1 MKFSFYIAKRYL
13 FTVSKNNAINIITGI
28 SSLGIIA
35 GSMAMFVVLSVF
47 SGLKDFSL
55 SFTNDFDPQLKVES
69 SKGKTFFISESQ
81 EQQLKEIK
89 GIQFFSKTI
98 EEKALFTFNG
108 KDQLAF
114 IKGVDSNFINV
125 TSIEKTI
132 FQGEWLDHDSYQVV
146 IGSGIAQKLSVGLFD
161 FKNVF
166 EAFVVRPGKGAIE
179 NPETA
184 FNKIQLNPCGF
195 YFLNEELSQKYVF
208 CDIEIAQELLELKP
222 NQITSIEFKLSE
234 NHNEAEIRKN
244 LTAILGENSVI
255 KNRNQLNESLYRMLN
270 TENLI
275 LYLILTLVL
284 IVTLFTLIGALIMMI
299 IDKKLNL
306 KTLFNLG
313 SNLKELRL
321 IFLLQGFLIC
331 IVGGLIGISLGSI
344 LVFLQLKFE
353 LFMITPSLAYP
364 VVFSLHNIFIVIGT
378 IATLGFL
385 ASWVASSSVNKKLL
399 E

>member
-1 MKFSFYIAKRYL
+1 
-13 FTVSKNNAINIITGI
+13 
-28 SSLGIIA
+28 
-35 GSMAMFVVLSVF
+35 
-47 SGLKDFSL
+47 
-55 SFTNDFDPQLKVES
+55 
-69 SKGKTFFISESQ
+69 
-81 EQQLKEIK
+81 
-89 GIQFFSKTI
+89 
-98 EEKALFTFNG
+98 
-108 KDQLAF
+108 
-114 IKGVDSNFINV
+114 
-125 TSIEKTI
+125 
-132 FQGEWLDHDSYQVV
+132 
-146 IGSGIAQKLSVGLFD
+146 
-161 FKNVF
+161 
-166 EAFVVRPGKGAIE
+166 
-179 NPETA
+179 
-184 FNKIQLNPCGF
+184 
-195 YFLNEELSQKYVF
+195 
-208 CDIEIAQELLELKP
+208 
-222 NQITSIEFKLSE
+222 
-234 NHNEAEIRKN
+234 

-299 IDKKLNL
+299 IDKKFNL

-364 VVFSLHNIFIVIGT
+364 VVFSFSNMFIVIGT